1 MRSPHRT
8 SSRTRAISLG
18 AFLSALACGAGPEP
32 LATDPERP
40 GSPGARW
47 EILDM
52 LREDSERPR
61 HPADGGGRAW
71 LVESVSALR
80 TAPVLKNEL
89 GTEVKTDPGIDAG
102 PKLEAITAGT
112 SGRFTIAYE
121 VGPLGIA
128 TGGGIF
134 LQVSPFWGWSTPQV
148 EDPHAPGYTEIE
160 VSGDMELSAVTLDQ
174 QLLALEV
181 TGRALEAG
189 EKVLITYG
197 AGIWG
202 AEADRYAEKNSRFWI
217 GVDGDGDGTRSY
229 LLDSPGVEIL
239 PGPAAQLRVTL
250 PSIARPGETF
260 RITVAVLDSEGSTG
274 GSMTGEVFFDE
285 IPPGLEISGR
295 AVLGAESGGRVTLD
309 AIAREPGVI
318 RLRALGPGG
327 LEAESN
333 PLLVTAAGPQIL
345 WGDLHGH
352 SNLSDGTGTA
362 EDYFRYARDVAA
374 LDVIALTDHD
384 HWGIP
389 PLDSSP
395 ENWAEIRRQVRRFH
409 APGRFVAL
417 LGYEWTS
424 WVHGHRH
431 VLYFEDEGEI
441 YSSVDPAY
449 ESPLQLWKALEGK
462 PALTFAHHSAGG
474 PIATNWTIPPDP
486 ILEPVTEITSIHG
499 SSEALDSPTVIYDPV
514 PGNFVRDVLDRG
526 VRLGFIGSGDGHDG
540 HPGLTQLGGS
550 PSGLA
555 AILSEGHTRKE
566 VLAALRARRVYAT
579 NGPRI
584 ILRAALGAHPMGSIV
599 PATEVGISEE
609 LFVSV
614 IAVAPL
620 ERIDLIRSGHVVD
633 SMEIDGLLEVALQRD
648 VEDLK
653 AGEYLYVRAV
663 QEDGGAAW
671 SSPVFVE

>member
-1 MRSPHRT
+1 
-8 SSRTRAISLG
+8 
-18 AFLSALACGAGPEP
+18 
-32 LATDPERP
+32 
-40 GSPGARW
+40 
-47 EILDM
+47 M
-52 LREDSERPR
+52 LREDAGRVP

-71 LVESVSALR
+71 LS
-80 TAPVLKNEL
+80 
-89 GTEVKTDPGIDAG
+89 DPGADLAADPG
-102 PKLEAITAGT
+102 AEPEAVTAGQ
-112 SGRFTIAYE
+112 SGQFTIAYE

-128 TGGGIF
+128 TGGAIF

-148 EDPHAPGYTEIE
+148 EAPDAPGYTEIE
-160 VSGDMELSAVTLDQ
+160 VSHEDMELRASTLDQ

-181 TGRALEAG
+181 TGRALEEG
-189 EKVLITYG
+189 ERVRMTFG
-197 AGIWG
+197 AGVWG

-217 GVDGDGDGTRSY
+217 AVDGDGDGTRSF
-229 LLDSPGVEIL
+229 LLDSPGIDVL
-239 PGPAAQLRVTL
+239 AGPAAQLQVTL

-260 RITVAVLDSEGSTG
+260 RVTVAVLDALGSAGVST
-274 GSMTGEVFFDE
+274 TGEVIFDE
-285 IPPGLEISGR
+285 LPPGLELPER
-295 AVLGAESGGRVTLD
+295 VVLGVESGGSATLD
-309 AIAREPGVI
+309 AVAREPGVI
-318 RLRALGPGG
+318 RLHARGPGG

-333 PLLVTAAGPQIL
+333 PLLVSATGPRIL

-352 SNLSDGTGTA
+352 SSLSDGTGTA

-389 PLDSSP
+389 PLSSTP
-395 ENWAEIRRQVRRFH
+395 ENWEEIRRQVRRFH
-409 APGRFVAL
+409 VPGRFVTL

-431 VLYFEDEGEI
+431 VLYFDDDGEV
-441 YSSVDPAY
+441 YSAVDPAY
-449 ESPLQLWKALEGK
+449 ESPLQLWKALEGR

-486 ILEPVTEITSIHG
+486 VFEPVTEIVSVHG
-499 SSEALDSPTVIYDPV
+499 SSEALDSPGVIYDAV

-526 VRLGFIGSGDGHDG
+526 VRFGFIGSGDSHDG
-540 HPGLTQLGGS
+540 HPGLTQLAGS
-550 PSGLA
+550 SGGLA
-555 AILSEGHTRKE
+555 AILSEGHTREE
-566 VLAALRARRVYAT
+566 VLEALRARRVYAT

-584 ILRAALGAHPMGSIV
+584 VLRTALGPHPMGSIV
-599 PATEVGISEE
+599 SAPEGGISQE

-620 ERIDLIRSGHVVD
+620 ERIDLIRSGRVVD
-633 SMEIDGLLEVALQRD
+633 SLEIDGLLEVTLHRD

-653 AGEYLYVRAV
+653 AGEYLYVRVV

-671 SSPVFVE
+671 SSPIFVE